1 MKFNN
6 FKAMFATLAVSAGLV
21 VSNGSLAQDL
31 SHKNEQSNTSSQ
43 ASVQN
48 YVTLDPVK
56 ETYVQNVVKVYEEVL
71 SIKENNYSEDS
82 FQKLKD
88 KIKAFEGMPVNN
100 NFENFDEHQTLQMSL
115 SIAKNLHKASQKMQ
129 VTEPLVLEVVSQTF
143 TMLWP
148 EYMEKSQL
156 KDQAQRVMVENS
168 LKAKIEQTAETTEMV
183 APHKDNLGNKI
194 SNLRTKSTVASNNK
208 LGM

>member
-6 FKAMFATLAVSAGLV
+6 FKAIFATLAVSAGLV
-21 VSNGSLAQDL
+21 VSNGALAQDL
-31 SHKNEQSNTSSQ
+31 SQKDGNNVPQ

-48 YVTLDPVK
+48 YVQLDSVK

-71 SIKENNYSEDS
+71 KIKDNNYSEDS
-82 FQKLKD
+82 FQALKD
-88 KIKAFEGMPVNN
+88 KIKAFEGNVPNN
-100 NFENFDEHQTLQMSL
+100 NFENFDESQTLQMSL

-129 VTEPLVLEVVSQTF
+129 VTETLVLEVVSQTF

-148 EYMEKSQL
+148 EYMEKAQL
-156 KDQAQRVMVENS
+156 KDQVERVMVENS
-168 LKAKIEQTAETTEMV
+168 LKAKLEHTAETTELIT
-183 APHKDNLGNKI
+183 PRKDNLGNKI
-194 SNLRTKSTVASNNK
+194 SKLRTNSSVASNNK